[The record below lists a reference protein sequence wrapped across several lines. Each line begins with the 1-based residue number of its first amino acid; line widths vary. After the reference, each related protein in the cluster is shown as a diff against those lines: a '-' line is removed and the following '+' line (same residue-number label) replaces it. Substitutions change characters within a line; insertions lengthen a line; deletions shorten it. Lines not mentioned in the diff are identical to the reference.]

1 MNPGWKIFILILLLF
16 VAGIVSYPFLLRF
29 VNFLPESVSSILHLI
44 WIYLLVIGVG
54 IFFTMLGVIIL
65 YIFNSPRI
73 ALWISRLGLI
83 LIIVSYLLLLT
94 NVLLPLWARE
104 EETRI
109 EKCRNLVDLRDVYT
123 TIACLFVGYSPTEEA
138 TEVTYFNFILTSI
151 LAPFMFFFFIF
162 KDIMDDMKFPSSSE
176 ARNVI
181 AFLGAYSALRGAL
194 ASYFVHFFV
203 YGWFG
208 MGAFAFGVFM
218 ILMAWSLVGKFF
230 KGFTYE
236 QDVKK
241 LLEILAGRG
250 RPMTAVEF
258 LSFLQDFDFS
268 MIKSK
273 WEAIRIH
280 ILTHFG
286 TDLLNKVEFAYLTAD
301 GEGEEKKK
309 TEAWRGGLGK
319 IIEGLKV

>member
-1 MNPGWKIFILILLLF
+1 MNPGWKIFILILVLLIVGF
-16 VAGIVSYPFLLRF
+16 VSYPFLLTF
-29 VNFLPESVSSILHLI
+29 VKSLPEPVSSILHLI

-54 IFFTMLGVIIL
+54 IFLIMLGVMIL
-65 YIFNSPRI
+65 YIFNSPRV

-104 EETRI
+104 EEMRI
-109 EKCRNLVDLRDVYT
+109 EKCRKLVDLRDVYT
-123 TIACLFVGYSPTEEA
+123 TIACLFVGYSPTEGA

-162 KDIMDDMKFPSSSE
+162 KDIMDDMNFPRSSE
-176 ARNVI
+176 AKNVI
-181 AFLGAYSALRGAL
+181 AFVGAYSALRGAL
-194 ASYFVHFFV
+194 ASYFVHFFI

-258 LSFLQDFDFS
+258 LSFLKNFDFS
-268 MIKSK
+268 MVKEK
-273 WEAIRIH
+273 WGAIRNY
-280 ILTHFG
+280 ILIHFG
-286 TDLLNKVEFAYLTAD
+286 MDLLNKVELALRNA
-301 GEGEEKKK
+301 ESENRNKK
-309 TEAWRGGLGK
+309 TPRWREELEK
-319 IIEGLKV
+319 IIKELGG